1 MDMDRRLRSR
11 DRRRACTFTQ
21 VAGERNRAEALR
33 LRRVHGAE
41 GYGVYMM
48 IKERMA
54 EADDGRLRLDEL
66 DVLAYE
72 LGVEAALVSDVVRG
86 FGLFAVDEAEGV
98 FFSTEMEEERLRRLN
113 VSRKRAEAGRRGM
126 ASRWGNVALG
136 DEAIGAE
143 ASGDVEIAEN
153 EGGKQ
158 LDNNCLTK
166 KEREKEKEMLS
177 PAPLSKEKEKEKE
190 SSGNDARARACVRE
204 GSDLGGSDGRLVQSR
219 GGRPR
224 AREGVVADVAYEARL
239 MAKDDRWTRVVSGHW
254 GLTEDGLRKRLDEW
268 TLSCEMNGRY
278 CHRDMVDAKTHFNSW
293 MRIQVD
299 KDFMKL
305 KTNNYGRKIGTQQQ
319 GGASPF
325 GSTEREDK
333 YKHRRGVA
341 ATAQAWEYT
350 LDF

>member
-1 MDMDRRLRSR
+1 MNRRG
-11 DRRRACTFTQ
+11 ACTFTQ

-54 EADDGRLRLDEL
+54 EAENGRLRLDDL
-66 DVLAYE
+66 DVLSYE
-72 LGVEAALVSDVVRG
+72 LGVEAALVADVVRG
-86 FGLFAVDEAEGV
+86 FGLFCVDEAEGLYY
-98 FFSTEMEEERLRRLN
+98 SAAMEEERLRRLS

-126 ASRWGNVALG
+126 ASRWGTAGNVPSDASM
-136 DEAIGAE
+136 AE
-143 ASGDVEIAEN
+143 AEALNGADA

-166 KEREKEKEMLS
+166 KEEEKEKETLS

-190 SSGNDARARACVRE
+190 SFADDARACTHVRE
-204 GSDLGGSDGRLVQSR
+204 GLEPGASDGRLGSSR
-219 GGRPR
+219 GGRAR
-224 AREGVVADVAYEARL
+224 AHEGEVADVAYEARL
-239 MAKDDRWTRVVSGHW
+239 MAHDGRWARVVSGHY
-254 GLTEDGLRKRLDEW
+254 GLTAEGLQKRIDEW
-268 TLSCEMNGRY
+268 RLTCEMNGRY

-293 MRIQVD
+293 MRIQAE

-305 KTNNYGRKIGTQQQ
+305 KMNNYGRKNGQQQ
-319 GGASPF
+319 GGPAALRS
-325 GSTEREDK
+325 SEREDK